1 MACRLPADQVAGR
14 LLAPWPIS
22 RNGPLCVLQAVT
34 VLRRRSAE
42 GADGPVMAPAG
53 GADHEGAGR
62 RHHRHRRH
70 RLIEMTAGC
79 GGLVGQADQI
89 DMGWFTRTTE
99 DAMKGTLTE
108 AERIM
113 LSKLEATVESGVQA
127 SLAVIDAGKALA
139 QIRDRQLFRDV
150 AATWEDYVEARF
162 RMTRRR
168 ADQLIAFAG
177 VKAALEETGTRVPEM
192 SEKAARPLVGLSAD
206 TITEIVTEA
215 AGSPEGVTASSIKKA
230 AAKRKKSKAP
240 KVAKPQRFKVA
251 GAIVQVVFNRK
262 GTGSAI
268 DALTAA
274 LRQAE
279 ADLERQAEAA

>member
-1 MACRLPADQVAGR
+1 VA
-14 LLAPWPIS
+14 
-22 RNGPLCVLQAVT
+22 
-34 VLRRRSAE
+34 
-42 GADGPVMAPAG
+42 
-53 GADHEGAGR
+53 
-62 RHHRHRRH
+62 
-70 RLIEMTAGC
+70 AGC
-79 GGLVGQADQI
+79 GELVGQADQI
-89 DMGWFTRTTE
+89 IMGWFARTTE

-108 AERIM
+108 AERMM
-113 LSKLEATVESGVQA
+113 LSRLEATVEAGVTA
-127 SLAVIDAGKALA
+127 TLAVIDAGKALA

-150 AATWEDYVEARF
+150 AATWEEYVETRF

-168 ADQLIAFAG
+168 ADQLVAFAG

-230 AAKRKKSKAP
+230 AAKRKKSKAV
-240 KVAKPQRFKVA
+240 KVAKPRRFKVA

-279 ADLERQAEAA
+279 DDLERQSEAA

>member
-1 MACRLPADQVAGR
+1 
-14 LLAPWPIS
+14 
-22 RNGPLCVLQAVT
+22 
-34 VLRRRSAE
+34 
-42 GADGPVMAPAG
+42 
-53 GADHEGAGR
+53 
-62 RHHRHRRH
+62 
-70 RLIEMTAGC
+70 MTAGC

-230 AAKRKKSKAP
+230 AAKRKKSKAV

-251 GAIVQVVFNRK
+251 GAIVQVVFNKK

-268 DALTAA
+268 DALSAA